1 MAIIRRRA
9 LSLSLAGG
17 LAACARPQPK
27 LLKGRSARFETAG
40 LDKGFP
46 ALADRARPG
55 VFALGAMSLE
65 TTKTWYWNTDRAFPL
80 AGAAALPIA
89 AAALSE
95 VDAGRL
101 SLGERVRLGPME
113 LSPPPSLLNQKWP
126 SPVADHVLSAPVEAL
141 IKLALCG
148 DNTAQDVLMG
158 RIGGPGAV
166 TAWLQQQGVTEM
178 RIDRYQRQL
187 LSDQCALPSFR
198 PEWKDSAA
206 FFAARDQIGP
216 PLREVALNAYAA
228 DHRDTATAE
237 GALDFLSKLANGE
250 LISQASVARLLAWM
264 SAAGGGYLRRG
275 LPKDVFVASASG
287 TSPTDLGVTPAMS
300 ELAIAAF
307 PGGRRYAL
315 AAFLVA
321 STGSAV
327 DRDGLFRD
335 AARLAD
341 QAIG

>member
-9 LSLSLAGG
+9 LSLSLAVG
-17 LAACARPQPK
+17 LAGCARPRPK
-27 LLKGRSARFETAG
+27 LLKGRSARFETPV
-40 LDKGFP
+40 LDRGFP
-46 ALADRARPG
+46 SLAERARPG
-55 VFALGAMSLE
+55 VFAVGAMSLE
-65 TTKTWYWNTDRAFPL
+65 TAKTWYWNTQRAFPL
-80 AGAAALPIA
+80 AGAASLPIA

-101 SLGERVRLGPME
+101 SLGERVRFGPME

-126 SPVADHVLSAPVEAL
+126 NSTADLVLSAPVEAL

-166 TAWLQQQGVTEM
+166 TAWLEQQGVTDL

-187 LSDQCALPSFR
+187 LSEQCGLPSFR
-198 PEWKDSAA
+198 PEWKDPVA

-216 PLREVALNAYAA
+216 PLREASLNAYAA
-228 DHRDTATAE
+228 DRRDTATAE
-237 GALDFLSKLANGE
+237 GALDFLSRLANGE
-250 LISQASVARLLAWM
+250 LVSRASLARLLDWM
-264 SAAGGGYLRRG
+264 AVAGGGYLRRG
-275 LPKDVFVASASG
+275 LPKDVFVASVSG
-287 TSPTDLGVTPAMS
+287 AAPTDLGVTPAMS
-300 ELAIAAF
+300 ELAIVVF

-321 STGSAV
+321 STGSAA
-327 DRDGLFRD
+327 DRHALFRD

-341 QAIG
+341 QAVG